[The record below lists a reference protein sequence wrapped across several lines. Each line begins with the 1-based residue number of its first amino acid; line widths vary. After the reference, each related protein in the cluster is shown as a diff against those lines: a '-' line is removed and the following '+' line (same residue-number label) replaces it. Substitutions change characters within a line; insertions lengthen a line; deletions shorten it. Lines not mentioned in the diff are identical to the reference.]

1 MMQVES
7 DQPDG
12 TVADVYQDGYEMA
25 GKVLQAAQVTVSSD
39 DA

>member
-1 MMQVES
+1 MLQVES

-12 TVADVYQDGYEMA
+12 TIVDIYQNGYEMA
-25 GKVLQAAQVTVSSD
+25 GKVLQPAQVTVSSD